1 MMVLVVKARKCYWVK
16 DQWSSSDRAR
26 LPSEPRMKQ
35 LVVWWLRE
43 SVRQLGSESI
53 GSSDL
58 VNGGK
63 ELNFQDFSIFNY
75 IFLIIDGSRAEKRVG
90 CQLRKCPGVRD

>member
-1 MMVLVVKARKCYWVK
+1 MMVLVGKANKCYWVK

-35 LVVWWLRE
+35 LVVWLKE
-43 SVRQLGSESI
+43 SLRQLGSESI

-58 VNGGK
+58 VN
-63 ELNFQDFSIFNY
+63 
-75 IFLIIDGSRAEKRVG
+75 
-90 CQLRKCPGVRD
+90 